1 MTDDAWLE
9 LFHGIATEVRNVVTP
24 LIGTA
29 AGRVE
34 IGRGAGGDRTVE
46 LDRAAEEVVLG
57 RLRALAARG
66 ERFSVVSEEAG
77 SIDLGAPYPVVFVD
91 PVDGSLNAK
100 RGVPVSAVM
109 LSLLDGPLLDDVRI
123 GLVHNLVSGQR
134 WHAVRDG
141 GLTGDGVR
149 LTPPPGEGARLEV
162 VGLES
167 SPRNLEAVKPVIARA
182 GKLRLLGA
190 MAISLVQVA
199 SGGFDLFCSARPA
212 RAFDMAAGLLM
223 IREVG
228 GVATDLAGRR
238 VGAMEASL
246 RTRTTLLCA
255 ADPEVHRTALD
266 LLAGS

>member
-1 MTDDAWLE
+1 MTDDAWVD
-9 LFHGIATEVRNVVTP
+9 LFHGIAAEVREVVAP

-34 IGRGAGGDRTVE
+34 VGRGAGGDRTVE

-57 RLRALAARG
+57 RLRALSANG

-77 SIDLGAPYPVVFVD
+77 AIDLGAPYPIVLVD

-100 RGVPVSAVM
+100 RGVPVAAVM
-109 LSLLDGPLLDDVRI
+109 LSLLDGPCLDDVRI
-123 GLVHNLVSGQR
+123 GLVHNLVTGQR
-134 WHAVRDG
+134 WHAVRGG
-141 GLTGDGVR
+141 GLAGDRAALSPPAGGGR
-149 LTPPPGEGARLEV
+149 LGV

-167 SPRNLEAVKPVIARA
+167 SPRNLEAVMPVIARA

-199 SGGFDLFCSARPA
+199 SGGFDLFCSARPT
-212 RAFDMAAGLLM
+212 RALDMAAGLLM

-228 GVATDLAGRR
+228 GVATDLAGRSI
-238 VGAMEASL
+238 GSLEAGL
-246 RTRTTLLCA
+246 GTRTTLLCA
-255 ADPEVHRTALD
+255 ADPDVHRRALD
-266 LLAGS
+266 LLAGG